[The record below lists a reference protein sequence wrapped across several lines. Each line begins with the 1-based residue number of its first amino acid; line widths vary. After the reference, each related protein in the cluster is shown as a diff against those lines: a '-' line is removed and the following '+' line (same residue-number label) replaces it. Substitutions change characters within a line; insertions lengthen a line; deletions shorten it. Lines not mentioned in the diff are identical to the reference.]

1 MDLQASRADWQAR
14 QRQRLFFT
22 WSAQHRVEG
31 FSLTGGKGA
40 RFQVAGGEWLWD
52 FGSQLYN
59 LVAGHGNTRIQERMI
74 AQIRDVPAAHPHA
87 LLPIRAEV
95 GELLHRHTGLAKAF
109 LTTGGSE
116 AVENAIKIARLYT
129 GREKI
134 ITRRTSY
141 HGATLAVLGVSGD
154 PRRQPF
160 VASLGA
166 PYYIDDRWPV
176 REGTA
181 SEPSEWLQ
189 SVQRLVRDEG
199 PQTIAAILL
208 EGLTGVGGL
217 QTPPH
222 DFWPGVR
229 ALCDRHGIVLIDDEI
244 LSGCGRSGA
253 WWAHQH
259 WGASPDIIVVGKG
272 ITSGYAPMAGAI
284 VSRAI
289 AERFD
294 DEVLCC
300 GLTCFAHP
308 VSCAA
313 AVATLRVLEE
323 DGLVE
328 NAARLGPVLR
338 QRLETIASRHR
349 RVTELRGRGLMQ
361 GLVLADS
368 TQGLGAVAWQHG
380 LSAPTTRDMLLLC
393 PPLCIA
399 ESELHDAMDRLDAAL
414 TVWGDGAC

>member
-1 MDLQASRADWQAR
+1 VDFQASGAGWQAR

-22 WSAQHRVEG
+22 WSAQRKVEG
-31 FSLTGGKGA
+31 FALSGGKGA

-52 FGSQLYN
+52 FGSQIYN
-59 LVAGHGNTRIQERMI
+59 LVAGHGHSRIQERMI
-74 AQIRDVPAAHPHA
+74 AQIREVPAAHPHA
-87 LLPIRAEV
+87 LLPVRAEV

-129 GREKI
+129 KREKV
-134 ITRRTSY
+134 ITRRVSY

-154 PRRQPF
+154 ARREPF

-166 PYYIDDRWPV
+166 PYYIEDRWPAREATSEQPSDWLESLELLV
-176 REGTA
+176 RREGP
-181 SEPSEWLQ
+181 E
-189 SVQRLVRDEG
+189 
-199 PQTIAAILL
+199 TIAAILL
-208 EGLTGVGGL
+208 EGLTGVGGM
-217 QTPPH
+217 QAPPR

-229 ALCDRHGIVLIDDEI
+229 ALCDRYGIVLVDDEI

-272 ITSGYAPMAGAI
+272 ITSGYAPMAGAV
-284 VSRAI
+284 VSQAI
-289 AERFD
+289 ADHFD

-323 DGLVE
+323 EGLVD

-338 QRLETIASRHR
+338 ERLQGIAARQRA
-349 RVTELRGRGLMQ
+349 VVELRGRGLMQ
-361 GLVLADS
+361 GIVLAGS
-368 TQGLGAVAWQHG
+368 TEGLGAMTWKHG
-380 LSAPTTRDMLLLC
+380 VSAPTTSNMLLLC
-393 PPLCIA
+393 PPLCIT
-399 ESELHDAMDRLDAAL
+399 EDELHDAMDRVDAAL
-414 TVWGDGAC
+414 SAWSAAAC